1 MEKLVK
7 LLNEYHFSW
16 TEYIWY
22 FLDEEEN
29 RIYFRTKVIDKWLI
43 DEQRISD
50 ERIISKKFWFIKW
63 LVENDKIDRLTFCTV
78 ETPSSKYEDFDLWP
92 ETPREDYTNIL
103 LMDLALQENP
113 IEFLI
118 SILRER

>member
-29 RIYFRTKVIDKWLI
+29 RIYFRTKVVDKWLI

-50 ERIISKKFWFIKW
+50 ERIISKKFWFIKR
-63 LVENDKIDRLTFCTV
+63 LVKNNKVDLKKANNIDNWPLFDYY
-78 ETPSSKYEDFDLWP
+78 SDED
-92 ETPREDYTNIL
+92 
-103 LMDLALQENP
+103 ALIMALSINNEP
-113 IEFLI
+113 LKFLE
-118 SILRER
+118 SILK

>member
-29 RIYFRTKVIDKWLI
+29 SGVSYSEASKSIGISSTVIFNSVKILERKWYIKKDNWKVLV
-43 DEQRISD
+43 
-50 ERIISKKFWFIKW
+50 IK
-63 LVENDKIDRLTFCTV
+63 
-78 ETPSSKYEDFDLWP
+78 
-92 ETPREDYTNIL
+92 
-103 LMDLALQENP
+103 
-113 IEFLI
+113 
-118 SILRER
+118 